1 MTNRHLAVLVL
12 LCRGFSIAGI
22 EEELHISRNT
32 VNWHAKE
39 LRRMFHVRNRD
50 GLVSIA
56 WELGLVTGND
66 MNFYERK
73 KEVGGLPDWAAVK
86 MEMQQHF
93 VSHPWRGRF

>member
-1 MTNRHLAVLVL
+1 MMNRHLAVLVL

-39 LRRMFHVRNRD
+39 LRRIFHVKNRG

-56 WELGLVTGND
+56 WELGLVTGKD
-66 MNFYERK
+66 MNFYDRK
-73 KEVGGLPDWAAVK
+73 KEVEGLPDWAAVK
-86 MEMQQHF
+86 MEMGRR
-93 VSHPWRGRF
+93 VSKHGD